1 MRKYLPLFLLAFS
14 VPALAHPGHGTDS
27 FQAGFLHPLTGLD
40 HLLMLTG
47 AGVLSALS
55 GRKLLL
61 PLATLG
67 MMLAGAVAGSLL
79 GGFSGME
86 SSGNSTSR
94 NIQNSFLNSFAKIAA
109 GAYVL
114 KSAFS
119 FGAQVAEAAGGAM
132 AMEAQFSQTFGDLQ
146 GEAKNMI
153 SGMSKDFNILPNRIQ
168 PLFTSISSKF
178 LGLGYSSEESMKL
191 ANRSFTMA
199 ADCAAFYDQSVEG
212 VNRNVT
218 SWLVGHS
225 DAGAAIGL
233 TYSHTCIAAWSRDI

>member
-86 SSGNSTSR
+86 ML
-94 NIQNSFLNSFAKIAA
+94 IIASLA
-109 GAYVL
+109 VCGVMMFKTENRLLLAVP
-114 KSAFS
+114 AR
-119 FGAQVAEAAGGAM
+119 AM
-132 AMEAQFSQTFGDLQ
+132 FHG
-146 GEAKNMI
+146 
-153 SGMSKDFNILPNRIQ
+153 
-168 PLFTSISSKF
+168 
-178 LGLGYSSEESMKL
+178 
-191 ANRSFTMA
+191 
-199 ADCAAFYDQSVEG
+199 
-212 VNRNVT
+212 
-218 SWLVGHS
+218 
-225 DAGAAIGL
+225 
-233 TYSHTCIAAWSRDI
+233 